1 MGYPKF
7 HRISSRVLL
16 CQPLGVS
23 YVDYFA
29 VIRVD
34 LPIETDDPNDL
45 RNSITIKEALPTV
58 EEAMHEVNRLNELHR
73 QRSCIYIWNKVKVIS
88 EGRGFPSSS

>member
-1 MGYPKF
+1 
-7 HRISSRVLL
+7 VT
-16 CQPLGVS
+16 

-34 LPIETDDPNDL
+34 LPIKTDDPNDL

-58 EEAMHEVNRLNELHR
+58 EEAIHEVDRLNGLNSEK
-73 QRSCIYIWNKVKVIS
+73 SCTYIWNKVKVFT

>member
-1 MGYPKF
+1 MT
-7 HRISSRVLL
+7 
-16 CQPLGVS
+16 

-34 LPIETDDPNDL
+34 LPIKTDDPNDI

-58 EEAMHEVNRLNELHR
+58 EEARHEVDRLNELNR
-73 QRSCIYIWNKVKVIS
+73 GKSCVYVWNKVKVFTD
-88 EGRGFPSSS
+88 GRGFPSSS